1 MPVNKVDKLLH
12 GSIDMHVHAG
22 PDVFIE
28 RRMDALQ
35 VAVLARE
42 YGMRGIVLKSHSY
55 LTAPVS
61 YIVNQVVPEVATF
74 GSLCLEY

>member
-1 MPVNKVDKLLH
+1 MEMSKADKLLQ

-35 VAVLARE
+35 VARLARE
-42 YGMRGIVLKSHSY
+42 YGMRGIVFKSHSY
-55 LTAPVS
+55 LTAPMS
-61 YIVNQVVPEVATF
+61 YIVNQAVPEISTF
-74 GSLCLEY
+74 GSLCFE